1 MQASNSSL
9 MTDELE
15 LQTLLD
21 LAIQAARKGGA
32 VLMAHREE
40 FETHVKGPSDFV
52 TDADFASQKAI
63 REILLTARSQDLFLG
78 EETEEKVTAPND
90 GSICWVVDPLDG
102 TLNYV
107 HGFPCYATSVA
118 AVQNGQVIVGA
129 IYDPQRDELFG
140 AARGLGATLNGK
152 PIKTSDSQHLKDSL
166 VAVSLPAEVQPD
178 SQDLRDFVTVA
189 QQCRAIRRTGSAALN
204 LAYVAASRLDA
215 HWALQIYPWDAAA
228 GTLLIEEAG
237 GTVTDRH
244 GKPYDVWKAHYFT
257 TATANLHKD
266 LCPYLG
272 ITL

>member
-1 MQASNSSL
+1 MNSPL
-9 MTDELE
+9 FADEKALE
-15 LQTLLD
+15 SLLD
-21 LAIQAARKGGA
+21 LAIEAARKGGA
-32 VLMAHREE
+32 ILMAHREH

-52 TDADFASQKAI
+52 TDADFASQKTI
-63 REILLTARSQDLFLG
+63 CEVLLTARPEDLFLG
-78 EETEEKVTAPND
+78 EETEEKITPPND

-107 HGFPCYATSVA
+107 HGYPCYATSVA
-118 AVQNGQVIVGA
+118 AVQNGKVIVGA
-129 IYDPQRDELFG
+129 VYDPQRDELFT
-140 AARGLGATLNGK
+140 AARGLGAKLNGK
-152 PIKTSDSQHLKDSL
+152 SIHTSDTKHLADSL
-166 VAVSLPAEVQPD
+166 VAVSLPAEVHHD

-189 QQCRAIRRTGSAALN
+189 QESRAIRRTGSAALN

-244 GKPYDVWKAHYFT
+244 GNPFDVWQAHYFA
-257 TATANLHKD
+257 TATINLHQE